1 MQNLTLRSNAK
12 VNLSLDVLGVKNSGP
27 QKGHHFIQTVFCEI
41 TPQNTHG
48 FQPDIIHI
56 RVSGAKKN
64 EIKISG
70 NLPKSIDEKDNTLIK
85 AAEII
90 LKNYCKNS
98 HKKIEIEVEKNIPIS
113 SGLGGG
119 SSNGATVLKALNEI
133 LNLELTT
140 KKLESLAVNIGMDAP
155 FFIRGGIALG
165 ENFGEIITPL
175 PKVNGLSFT
184 IFPFSGD
191 ARKTESAYKKLDLS
205 KCAKNADK
213 TLAIIHA
220 IKTNDSFAI
229 HRNIHND
236 FETILKSPLPQN
248 HHLSGS
254 GPTVFILA

>member
-1 MQNLTLRSNAK
+1 M
-12 VNLSLDVLGVKNSGP
+12 LGVKDSDP

-41 TPQNTHG
+41 TPQNAHG

-70 NLPKSIDEKDNTLIK
+70 NLPKSIDKKDNTLVK

-119 SSNGATVLKALNEI
+119 SSNGVTILKALNEI
-133 LNLELTT
+133 LNLNLTI
-140 KKLESLAVNIGMDAP
+140 KNLESLAVKIGMDAP
-155 FFIRGGIALG
+155 FFVRGGIALG

-205 KCAKNADK
+205 KCAKNTDK
-213 TLAIIHA
+213 TLALIHA

-229 HRNIHND
+229 HENIHND

-254 GPTVFILA
+254 GPTIFILS